1 MLQTNVDITFCVIV
15 DVLANG
21 QWIDWTFGQPGGVTR
36 PVWTHPVSLGTGSG
50 QKERIDGSII
60 SGRHSQVQV
69 GIACACQCL
78 SIKINMTSVEH
89 DCSSIKV
96 CCHILL

>member
-1 MLQTNVDITFCVIV
+1 MLQTNMDITFCVIV

-50 QKERIDGSII
+50 QKDRGLMAQLFLEDTAKSKW
-60 SGRHSQVQV
+60 
-69 GIACACQCL
+69 A
-78 SIKINMTSVEH
+78 
-89 DCSSIKV
+89 
-96 CCHILL
+96 